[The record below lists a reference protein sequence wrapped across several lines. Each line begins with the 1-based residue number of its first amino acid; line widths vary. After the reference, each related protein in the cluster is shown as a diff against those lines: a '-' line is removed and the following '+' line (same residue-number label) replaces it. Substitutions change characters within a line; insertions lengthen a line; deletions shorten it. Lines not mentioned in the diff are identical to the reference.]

1 LKSTLRPI
9 HSFMTFGRYFM
20 SRQLENLEGLI
31 SEAADPK
38 EFRGAVR
45 KVEKELKGSYI
56 GKLYDRFPKIQYGDV
71 EDAFDSAVAEVKKG
85 SPKSESS
92 TKRAIRKSMERHL
105 SEVNKKKK
113 GIRKSLS
120 CVKAVKASLG
130 SHDSVSEIIRRA
142 EKTLTSQEKRVLTM
156 CSEGKP
162 VRKIAEQI
170 GTSFPTAW
178 RTLNSALDKI
188 RISHGMRPR
197 NMDVRKKNRT

>member
-1 LKSTLRPI
+1 
-9 HSFMTFGRYFM
+9 M

>member
-1 LKSTLRPI
+1 
-9 HSFMTFGRYFM
+9 M
-20 SRQLENLEGLI
+20 SRQLEDLGGLL
-31 SEAADPK
+31 SETADPK

-56 GKLYDRFPKIQYGDV
+56 NRLYDRFPKIQYGDV

-85 SPKSESS
+85 APKSESA
-92 TKRAIRKSMERHL
+92 TKRAIRRIMEKNL
-105 SEVNKKKK
+105 SEANKKKK

-120 CVKAVKASLG
+120 CVQAVKRSLG
-130 SHDSVSEIIRRA
+130 ANQSVSEIIRRA
-142 EKTLTSQEKRVLTM
+142 EKALTSQEKKVLTM

-162 VRKIAEQI
+162 VRKIAEEI

-178 RTLNSALDKI
+178 RVLNSALDKI

-197 NMDVRKKNRT
+197 NLDVRRKNRT